1 MYDWESKF
9 HNVLNEE
16 NQKTKELRAE
26 IEILKIE
33 EKKLDHLLQ
42 DKDEKYV
49 EKEKYYWAEIL

>member
-1 MYDWESKF
+1 M
-9 HNVLNEE
+9 LNEE

-42 DKDEKYV
+42 DKDEKFV
-49 EKEKYYWAEIL
+49 EKEKYY